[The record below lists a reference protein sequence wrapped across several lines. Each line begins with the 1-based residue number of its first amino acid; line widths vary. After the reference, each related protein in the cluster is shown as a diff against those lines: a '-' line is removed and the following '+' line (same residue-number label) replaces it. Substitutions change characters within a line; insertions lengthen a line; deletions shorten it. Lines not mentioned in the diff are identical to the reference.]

1 MRSTRFST
9 RRSTLRSF
17 AALAAMALGATFGG
31 NAQAAGYPERPIEL
45 IVPWG
50 PGGGADQLARLVSKL
65 MEPMLGQGI
74 PVVNVPGGTGAT
86 GMAKLLAAPADGYS
100 MAIYIA
106 DSHALLAGKSPRWTM
121 NDITPVA
128 VMIKGPSFIF
138 VKQDSP
144 FKTWDDFA
152 KEAKANPNKLK
163 VATLGFGSVDDFSLT
178 VLDRGGVKVVQ
189 VPFSKPSER
198 YVSILGGHADALYEQ
213 AGDVAQF
220 LNSKQMRPILLFGEK
235 RLPAFKDV
243 PASYELGYK
252 VALPQFRSI
261 VVRAGTPPDVVKKLS
276 DALAKVYESPE
287 YKKFLEEQFADP
299 NSFEDASK
307 APAFV
312 NEQLNDMKKTIAT
325 NCSVMFATCCFEFR
339 SSPRKR
345 GSSAISTAALLPWV
359 PAFAGTSGVEVM
371 DKALFRSVLPYAVGL
386 AIAVALYLYV
396 GTIVYSPRPGQL
408 GPETWPRLAILLMGG
423 SCLFE
428 LSRRLIVGNRDAT
441 GFLEAFDR
449 EPDTEEKQPVYPR
462 LLIGG
467 IVLMAI
473 YAVLVP
479 VLGFIIGTFLFLAA
493 FMYVGGYRDHAA
505 IWGTTTVVTIF
516 CGILF
521 LRVAYVSLPR
531 GVPPFDRATDVFF
544 AIPSLW

>member
-1 MRSTRFST
+1 MRSTRFLT
-9 RRSTLRSF
+9 RRSTLRNF

-50 PGGGADQLARLVSKL
+50 PGGGADQLARLISKL

-144 FKTWDDFA
+144 FKTWEDFA

-198 YVSILGGHADALYEQ
+198 YVSILGGHAGALYGQ
-213 AGDVAQF
+213 AGDVGQF

-243 PASYELGYK
+243 PSSYELGYK

-276 DALAKVYESPE
+276 DALAKVYASDE
-287 YKKFLEEQFADP
+287 YKKFLEEQFGDP
-299 NSFEDASK
+299 NSFEDSSK

-312 NEQLNDMKKTIAT
+312 NEQLNDMKKTMVT
-325 NCSVMFATCCFEFR
+325 N
-339 SSPRKR
+339 
-345 GSSAISTAALLPWV
+345 
-359 PAFAGTSGVEVM
+359 
-371 DKALFRSVLPYAVGL
+371 
-386 AIAVALYLYV
+386 
-396 GTIVYSPRPGQL
+396 
-408 GPETWPRLAILLMGG
+408 
-423 SCLFE
+423 
-428 LSRRLIVGNRDAT
+428 
-441 GFLEAFDR
+441 
-449 EPDTEEKQPVYPR
+449 
-462 LLIGG
+462 
-467 IVLMAI
+467 
-473 YAVLVP
+473 
-479 VLGFIIGTFLFLAA
+479 
-493 FMYVGGYRDHAA
+493 
-505 IWGTTTVVTIF
+505 
-516 CGILF
+516 
-521 LRVAYVSLPR
+521 
-531 GVPPFDRATDVFF
+531 
-544 AIPSLW
+544 